1 MYVAVKYVTDNI
13 CKMSVCGYKKIFNFL
28 KFTLHI
34 EMIQMEIAIFVN
46 KEAQFAKIALISFA
60 SDFNLLYIFVVQQM
74 PLIMKN

>member
-1 MYVAVKYVTDNI
+1 MYLAVKYVTDDI
-13 CKMSVCGYKKIFNFL
+13 VRCQFVVIKKIFNFL

-46 KEAQFAKIALISFA
+46 KEAQFAKIALISFT